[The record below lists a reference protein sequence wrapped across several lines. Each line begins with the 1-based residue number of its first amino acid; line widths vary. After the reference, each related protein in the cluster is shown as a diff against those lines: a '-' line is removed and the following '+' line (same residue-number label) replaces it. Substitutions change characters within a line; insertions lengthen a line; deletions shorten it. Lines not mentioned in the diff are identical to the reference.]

1 MITISHIMLSVILLS
16 LIFALNSSRLR
27 ILIMVMFLQGAL
39 VSIMPMFLEEK
50 ISTITAIF
58 ILITLTVKGF
68 LIPWLLMSVFNK
80 IKIKKEIEPIIGYN
94 FSMFIALFIIVLS
107 TYLGNKVHFPIGG
120 NLLGITAMA
129 TIISGMF
136 LLTSR
141 RKTITQIIGYLM
153 MENGIYLIGIT
164 LSNKSR
170 YIVEFGVLLDILVGV
185 MIMVIVL
192 QQINITFHDI
202 NSSKLK
208 NLKE

>member
-1 MITISHIMLSVILLS
+1 MSIFLEEEISIIS
-16 LIFALNSSRLR
+16 LIFV
-27 ILIMVMFLQGAL
+27 IL
-39 VSIMPMFLEEK
+39 
-50 ISTITAIF
+50 
-58 ILITLTVKGF
+58 TLLVKGF
-68 LIPWLLMSVFNK
+68 LIPWLLMNVLNK
-80 IKIKKEIEPIIGYN
+80 VKIKKEIEPIIGYN
-94 FSMFIALFIIVLS
+94 LSVFIALFIIVVS

-136 LLTSR
+136 LLISR

-192 QQINITFHDI
+192 QQINITFNNI

>member
-1 MITISHIMLSVILLS
+1 MTLISQMMLSIILIS
-16 LIFALNSSRLR
+16 LIFGFNSSRLK
-27 ILIMVMFLQGAL
+27 ILIMIMFLQGVL
-39 VSIMPMFLEEK
+39 VSIMPIFLEEEVS
-50 ISTITAIF
+50 IITIIF
-58 ILITLTVKGF
+58 VFITLIIKGF
-68 LIPWLLMSVFNK
+68 LIPWLLMNVLDK
-80 IKIKKEIEPIIGYN
+80 VKIKKEIEPIIGYN
-94 FSMFIALFIIVLS
+94 LSMFIGLFIIVVS
-107 TYLGNKVHFPIGG
+107 TYLGNKVHFPEGG

-136 LLTSR
+136 LLVSR

-192 QQINITFHDI
+192 QQINIIFHDI